1 MKRKLC
7 LALVLLLILA
17 NIVAMTSTVFAE
29 EVATEGETITISYMN
44 TQETTSD
51 TTSLDTTAYSGGKQ
65 TVGKGEKFT
74 LPTTSSSTYTG
85 QDGYQL
91 IWYTENGRTYKAG
104 ETVSFTED
112 TKLFRCVAKECY
124 SLADVNYAMTNEST
138 AAILM
143 ADISANSGISVKS
156 EGQSVLILNGFT
168 ITITKNSNG
177 FMGQQRAGKHVYGE
191 GTINA
196 INPDGKEGNYYF
208 FEDKSHSHNGS
219 ANKTVIGVDV
229 TINAP
234 TMWLGGDGDGAYNN
248 HYPWT
253 RIYGKVNCY
262 GLYNISN
269 LGNRAPMVE
278 VFEGA
283 NVTINGPTLF
293 KDNVWRNNTN
303 YTFNTQAFELRVY
316 GGTFYL
322 PAEAATEAFWTND
335 NIANYVDGT
344 VNYYNYG
351 LTKNTKDVIR
361 IFGGSFVL
369 PDNAVPAI
377 ADYLTNDWL
386 GSIPSGGN
394 GLVTN
399 SNTSTYYVAYMQRP
413 GYKLAFEKYTI
424 AEGAYGKLTVTD
436 YIDGSL
442 SGTYY
447 YQMTTGTIVFTDAYN
462 SSEVTQN
469 TISSLKAYEKL
480 EDGTYVVTNKFE
492 LDFAM
497 GGAVLF
503 KNNITSADNKLQN
516 LEANSTIF
524 QVVVPADCAHNFTG
538 EPLEATCEH
547 GAYADYNCTKCGH
560 NVYFSWGEKLE
571 HNYVLGEQ
579 VQATLT
585 ALGSKEYTCSMCNK
599 SVERVYSLD
608 PTSLEVSVT
617 IRNDDGTFEEITVLA
632 SDIFDF
638 STSGVNGDYIY
649 TLSAIKAFGD
659 YKIRNIYGV
668 TIPQGILYMN
678 ITTQN
683 YEKYNNVEYGVAILT
698 FAEGSTIQV
707 QNIGNLRRVEKIVV
721 EKNVDVTFAP
731 SCSYYSPNNERRD
744 MQIINTID
752 LSAGNHT
759 VTFMSNAFDSRGKI
773 ATLTFG
779 ENATYNFG
787 HRAFNNCAILELNF
801 LPSSE
806 YNFTSTYAFYGND
819 MTELVLPDNF
829 DMTFQNS
836 TFENCPNLSSVTFG
850 TGSTYVLGNYCFL
863 YCPIEKVVLTA
874 GSDYTIGQQAFINE
888 HLTEYDMSAGNMN
901 VTLNASAFTPW
912 LSNKVYCAITAVKF
926 GENSTYSFATNS
938 LNDIYITEIILAPNS
953 TYTFKKNCFSG
964 GDNKKTF
971 TTLDASADNITVV
984 FEGEAFR
991 DHSALTTLL
1000 INGKNSS
1007 YTFNGSSFC
1016 NTKVEEI
1023 VMGANSTYVF
1033 NGQCFNGSTPIAK
1046 IDASADGVNV
1056 TFGNEAFREKTLIST
1071 LLISGKNAT
1080 YTFNNLS
1087 FYKVPFTELVLGEG
1101 STYTFNSGCFNSA
1114 NDIESFDASASN
1126 ITATFGNDIFNG
1138 KSKLEYVNFGENS
1151 TYVFGYRAFYNTNPV
1166 NDVVFYSNSTYSF
1179 GQEVFVNADFNSIK
1193 FEDNVNVTFTGQKAF
1208 QYVTAVSLYLGKNF
1222 EIDNLPFCDM
1232 KYLEKIVIMD
1242 GVHFKDNQAEQWTF
1256 SSSGD
1261 ADFSTPL
1268 VVYNHSYDM
1277 LFAQNMFNNC
1287 DGIVLYTVTDNIG
1300 TRSDVFSN
1308 CGDVKDSSGNL
1319 LYKAWTVYL
1328 GIPHPMVEGLISD
1341 PTCDED
1347 GITGWVCDENYCN
1360 CDFKIIE
1367 TKVVN
1372 KYENKHNITESTEVA
1387 GSTTYEITTA
1397 PAWGHDYGVE
1407 NPVRIDWI
1415 YVDNNYFVNAKNK
1428 HTCTV
1433 CGEDY
1438 LGKDI
1443 ENSALFTAKGV
1454 TLPEDVKDAIAHAIT
1469 VNLSAVEAYNA
1480 FLGAENAIKYGV
1492 VAGIADGTGKP
1503 VTNDGKTTGKAV
1515 SASFENTGF
1524 SILQLKIT
1532 NISNSAQGLYCCAYI
1547 IVDDVVTYLHNGSAS
1562 DTATAVSLDKPN
1574 GIEED
1579 VVENVQVEAV
1589 VETKEVIYA

>member
-44 TQETTSD
+44 DQNTTSD
-51 TTSLDTTAYSGGKQ
+51 TTSLDTGAYSGGKQ
-65 TVGKGEKFT
+65 TVKAGEKFT
-74 LPTTSSSTYTG
+74 LPTTSSHAYAG
-85 QDGYQL
+85 MEGFQL
-91 IWYTENGRTYKAG
+91 VWYTENGRTYKAG

-124 SLADVNYAMTNEST
+124 TIAEVNYAMTNESSS
-138 AAILM
+138 AILM
-143 ADISANSGISVKS
+143 ADIDTNSGVSVWNQ
-156 EGQSVLILNGFT
+156 GQSVLILNGFT
-168 ITITKNSNG
+168 LTITKNSSG
-177 FMGQQRAGKHVYGE
+177 FMGSQRSGKHIYGE

-196 INPDGKEGNYYF
+196 VNPDGKLGEYYF
-208 FEDKSHSHNGS
+208 FQDQSHGYNGS
-219 ANKTVIGVDV
+219 ANRTVIGVDV
-229 TINAP
+229 TLNCP
-234 TMWLGGDGDGAYNN
+234 TMWLGADGDGSCNN

-262 GLYNISN
+262 GLYNINN
-269 LGNRAPMVE
+269 LNNRAPFTE
-278 VFEGA
+278 IYEGA
-283 NVTINGPTLF
+283 NVTINGPTLY
-293 KDNVWRNNTN
+293 KEKTWRANNK
-303 YTFNTQAFELRVY
+303 YTFNSQAFDLVIY

-335 NIANYVDGT
+335 NLEDYVVDGKDY
-344 VNYYNYG
+344 YYNYG
-351 LTKNTKDVIR
+351 LTKNTKDNIK

-377 ADYLTNDWL
+377 SEYLTNDWL
-386 GSIPSGGN
+386 GTIPSGGN
-394 GLVTN
+394 GLYAN
-399 SNTSTYYVAYMQRP
+399 KDTSTYHVAYGIRP
-413 GYKLAFEKYTI
+413 AYKLAFEKYTI

-447 YQMTTGTIVFTDAYN
+447 YQMTQGTIVFTDAYN

-480 EDGTYVVTNKFE
+480 EDDTYVVTDKFE
-492 LDFAM
+492 LDFGM
-497 GGAVLF
+497 GGTVLF

-524 QVVVPADCAHNFTG
+524 QVVVPANCEHNFTG

-547 GAYADYNCTKCGH
+547 GAYADYNCTECGH
-560 NVYFSWGEKLE
+560 NVYFSWGDKLG
-571 HNYVLGEQ
+571 HDYVLGEHT
-579 VQATLT
+579 VATPT
-585 ALGSKEYTCSMCNK
+585 SLGSKSYACANCGDSRTAP
-599 SVERVYSLD
+599 YSLD
-608 PTSLEVSVT
+608 PTSLEIPVI
-617 IRNDDGTFEEITVLA
+617 IRNDDGTFENITVIA

-638 STSGVNGDYIY
+638 STSGSNGDYIY
-649 TLSAIKAFGD
+649 TLSAIKKFGD
-659 YKIRNIYGV
+659 YNIRNIYGI
-668 TIPQGILYMN
+668 TIPQGILYVN
-678 ITTQN
+678 ITTHN
-683 YEKYNNVEYGVAILT
+683 YEKYNNVEYGVAVLT
-698 FAEGSTIQV
+698 IAEGAKVDI

-721 EKNVDVTFAP
+721 EKNTDVVFSS
-731 SCSYYSPNNERRD
+731 SCSYYNPSNERRN
-744 MQIINTID
+744 MQLINTID
-752 LSAGNHT
+752 LSAGNHS
-759 VTFMSNAFDSRGKI
+759 VKFMSYAFDGRSTLTTLKLGENANYDFSGYGCFQYCKITELNLPTSNTYLQFGGMAFRENAFT
-773 ATLTFG
+773 TLTF
-779 ENATYNFG
+779 
-787 HRAFNNCAILELNF
+787 
-801 LPSSE
+801 
-806 YNFTSTYAFYGND
+806 
-819 MTELVLPDNF
+819 PDNLDLSF
-829 DMTFQNS
+829 SDTFY
-836 TFENCPNLSSVTFG
+836 NCKS
-850 TGSTYVLGNYCFL
+850 
-863 YCPIEKVVLTA
+863 LT
-874 GSDYTIGQQAFINE
+874 S
-888 HLTEYDMSAGNMN
+888 
-901 VTLNASAFTPW
+901 
-912 LSNKVYCAITAVKF
+912 VKF
-926 GENSTYSFATNS
+926 GENSTYVIGNNCFRYSPIAKVVF
-938 LNDIYITEIILAPNS
+938 APNS
-953 TYTFKKNCFSG
+953 TYTVGSQAFINSSLTEVDASAGNISLTLNNSAFNCWMDNKLYCTLTSFKFGENSTYVINEGALSDTTITKLVLAPNSSYTFKRYCING
-964 GDNKKTF
+964 GDNKTNF
-971 TTLDASADNITVV
+971 AEIDASADNITVV
-984 FEGEAFR
+984 FEGDAFR
-991 DHSALTTLL
+991 DKAGLTTLK

-1007 YTFNGSSFC
+1007 YTFNGSSFY
-1016 NTKVEEI
+1016 NTKITEVTLGE
-1023 VMGANSTYVF
+1023 GSTYIF
-1033 NGQCFNGSTPIAK
+1033 NDCFNGSTKIEK
-1046 IDASADGVNV
+1046 IDASADNLNV
-1056 TFGNEAFREKTLIST
+1056 TVNNYGFGKASLTT
-1071 LLISGKNAT
+1071 LLINGKNGT
-1080 YTFNNLS
+1080 YTFNNEAFRGS
-1087 FYKVPFTELVLGEG
+1087 SITELVLGEG
-1101 STYTFNSGCFNSA
+1101 STYTFNSGCFSSTN
-1114 NDIESFDASASN
+1114 NLTKFDASASN
-1126 ITATFGNDIFNG
+1126 ITATFGNDVFSG
-1138 KSKLEYVNFGENS
+1138 KSKIEYLNFGENS

-1166 NDVVFYSNSTYSF
+1166 NDIVFYNSSTYTF
-1179 GQEVFVNADFNSIK
+1179 GKEAFANADFNSIK
-1193 FEDNVNVTFTGQKAF
+1193 FEDNVNVTFTGEKAF

-1308 CGDVKDSSGNL
+1308 CGDVKDSNGNL

-1328 GIPHPMVEGLISD
+1328 GIPHPMIEGLISN

-1347 GITGWVCDENYCN
+1347 GITGWVSDENYCN
-1360 CDFKIIE
+1360 CDFKITE
-1367 TKVVN
+1367 TMVVN
-1372 KYENKHNITESTEVA
+1372 KYENVHNINESTTP
-1387 GSTTYEITTA
+1387 SDTTTYTVSIA

-1454 TLPEDVKDAIAHAIT
+1454 TLPEDLKDAIAHAIT
-1469 VNLSAVEAYNA
+1469 VNLSAVETYNA
-1480 FLGAENAIKYGV
+1480 FLGAENTIKYGV

-1515 SASFENTGF
+1515 SAGFENTGF

>member
-1 MKRKLC
+1 MKKKISLI
-7 LALVLLLILA
+7 LVAILLLVNVFALSITA
-17 NIVAMTSTVFAE
+17 FAE
-29 EVATEGETITISYMN
+29 EVSAEDKTITISYMN
-44 TQETTSD
+44 DQNTTSD
-51 TTSLDTTAYSGGKQ
+51 TTSLDTGAYSGGKQ
-65 TVGKGEKFT
+65 TVKAGEKFT
-74 LPTTSSSTYTG
+74 LPTTSSHAYAG
-85 QDGYQL
+85 KEGFQL
-91 IWYTENGRTYKAG
+91 VWYTENGRTYKAG

-112 TKLFRCVAKECY
+112 TKLFRAIAKECY
-124 SLADVNYAMTNEST
+124 TIAEVNYAMTNDSSS
-138 AAILM
+138 AILM
-143 ADISANSGISVKS
+143 ADINATTGVSVWNQ
-156 EGQSVLILNGFT
+156 GQSVLILNGFT
-168 ITITKNSNG
+168 LTITKNSSS
-177 FMGQQRAGKHVYGE
+177 FMGSQRSGKHIYGE

-196 INPDGKEGNYYF
+196 VNPDGKLGEYYF
-208 FEDKSHSHNGS
+208 FQDQSHGYNGS
-219 ANKTVIGVDV
+219 ANRTVIGVDV
-229 TINAP
+229 TLNCP
-234 TMWLGGDGDGAYNN
+234 TMWLGSDGDGSCNN

-253 RIYGKVNCY
+253 RIYGNVNCY
-262 GLYNISN
+262 GLYNVSN
-269 LGNRAPMVE
+269 LNNRAPFTE
-278 VFEGA
+278 IYEGA
-283 NVTINGPTLF
+283 NVTINGPTLY
-293 KDNVWRNNTN
+293 KEKTWRANNKF
-303 YTFNTQAFELRVY
+303 TFNSQAFDLVIY
-316 GGTFYL
+316 GGTFNL

-335 NIANYVDGT
+335 NLEDYVVDGKDY
-344 VNYYNYG
+344 YYNYG
-351 LTKNTKDVIR
+351 LTKNTKDNIK

-369 PDNAVPAI
+369 PENATPAI
-377 ADYLTNDWL
+377 SEYLTNDWL
-386 GSIPSGGN
+386 GTIHSGGD
-394 GLVTN
+394 GLYAN
-399 SNTSTYYVAYMQRP
+399 KNTSTYHVAYGIRP
-413 GYKLAFEKYTI
+413 AYKLAFEKYTI

-436 YIDGSL
+436 YVDGSL

-447 YQMTTGTIVFTDAYN
+447 YQMTQGTIVFTDPYN
-462 SSEVTQN
+462 SSEITQN
-469 TISSLKAYEKL
+469 TITSLKVFEKV
-480 EDGTYVVTNKFE
+480 DDTTYQETTKLK
-492 LDFAM
+492 LDFGM
-497 GGAVLF
+497 GTVMF
-503 KNNITSADNKLQN
+503 SNSITQADMKLQN
-516 LEANSTIF
+516 FEANNSIYQT
-524 QVVVPADCAHNFTG
+524 VVPASCEHNFTG
-538 EPLEATCEH
+538 APVAATCEH
-547 GAYADYNCTKCGH
+547 SAYADYNCTVCKH
-560 NVYFSWGEKLE
+560 NVYFSWGEKLG
-571 HNYVLGEQ
+571 HDYVLGEHT
-579 VQATLT
+579 VATLT
-585 ALGSKEYTCSMCNK
+585 SLGSKSYACANCGDSRTTP
-599 SVERVYSLD
+599 YSLD
-608 PTSLEVSVT
+608 PTSLEIPVI
-617 IRNDDGTFEEITVLA
+617 IRNDDGSFENITVIA

-638 STSGVNGDYIY
+638 STSGSNGDYIY
-649 TLSAIKAFGD
+649 TLSAIKKFGD
-659 YKIRNIYGV
+659 YNIRNIYGI
-668 TIPQGILYMN
+668 TIPQGILYIN
-678 ITTQN
+678 ISAHN
-683 YEKYNNVEYGVAILT
+683 YEKYNNVEYGVAVLT
-698 FAEGSTIQV
+698 IAEGVKVDI

-721 EKNVDVTFAP
+721 EKNTDVVFSS

-752 LSAGNHT
+752 LSAGNHK
-759 VTFMSNAFDSRGKI
+759 VTFMSNAFDGRGKI

-779 ENATYNFG
+779 KNATYNFG
-787 HRAFNNCAILELNF
+787 HRAFNNCAITELEF

-806 YNFTSTYAFYGND
+806 YNFTNTHAFYGND

-829 DMTFQNS
+829 DMTFAAS

-874 GSDYTIGQQAFINE
+874 GSNYTIGQQAFINAS
-888 HLTEYDMSAGNMN
+888 LTEYDMSAGNMN
-901 VTLNASAFTPW
+901 VTLNSSALTPW
-912 LSNKVYCAITAVKF
+912 LSNKLYCTITAVKF

-938 LNDIYITEIILAPNS
+938 LNDICITEITLAPNS

-1033 NGQCFNGSTPIAK
+1033 NGYCFNGSTPIAK

-1056 TFGNEAFREKTLIST
+1056 TFGNEAFREKTSIST

-1101 STYTFNSGCFNSA
+1101 STYTFNNGCFNSA
-1114 NDIESFDASASN
+1114 NDIERFDASASN

-1179 GQEVFVNADFNSIK
+1179 GQEAFANADFNSIK

-1208 QYVTAVSLYLGKNF
+1208 QYVTAVSLYLGNNF

-1242 GVHFKDNQAEQWTF
+1242 GVHFKDDQAEQWTF
-1256 SSSGD
+1256 SG
-1261 ADFSTPL
+1261 AGNANFSTPL
-1268 VVYNHSYDM
+1268 VVYNHSYDI
-1277 LFAQNMFNNC
+1277 LFAQNMFNDC

-1300 TRSDVFSN
+1300 TRGDVFSN
-1308 CGDVKDSSGNL
+1308 CADGSG
-1319 LYKAWTVYL
+1319 YKAWTVYL
-1328 GIPHPMVEGLISD
+1328 GIPHPVVEGHISN
-1341 PTCDED
+1341 PTCTET
-1347 GITGWVCDENYCN
+1347 GITGWVSDKAYCDCG
-1360 CDFKIIE
+1360 FKITE

-1372 KYENKHNITESTEVA
+1372 KYENVHNITEATTPSD
-1387 GSTTYEITTA
+1387 STTYEVAIA

-1407 NPVRIDWI
+1407 SPVRIDWI

-1443 ENSALFTAKGV
+1443 ENSALFTAKGI
-1454 TLPEDVKDAIAHAIT
+1454 TLPEDIKDAIAHAIT
-1469 VNLSAVEAYNA
+1469 VNISAIEAYNA
-1480 FLGAENAIKYGV
+1480 FLGAENTIKYGV
-1492 VAGIADGTGKP
+1492 VAGIADGIGKP
-1503 VTNDGKTTGKAV
+1503 ITSEGNTNGKAV
-1515 SASFENTGF
+1515 SAAFEKTNY

-1532 NISNSAQGLYCCAYI
+1532 NISDSAQGLYCCAYV
-1547 IVDDVVTYLHNGSAS
+1547 IVDDVVTYLHNGAAS
-1562 DTATAVSLDKPN
+1562 DTATAVSLDEPN

>member
-44 TQETTSD
+44 DQNTTSD
-51 TTSLDTTAYSGGKQ
+51 TTSLDTGAYSGGKQ
-65 TVGKGEKFT
+65 TVKAGEKFT
-74 LPTTSSSTYTG
+74 LPTTSSHAYAG
-85 QDGYQL
+85 KEGFQL
-91 IWYTENGRTYKAG
+91 VWYTENGRTYKAG

-112 TKLFRCVAKECY
+112 TKLFRAIAKECY
-124 SLADVNYAMTNEST
+124 TIAEVNYAMTNESSS
-138 AAILM
+138 AILM
-143 ADISANSGISVKS
+143 ADIDTNSGISVWNQ
-156 EGQSVLILNGFT
+156 GQSVLILNGFS
-168 ITITKNSNG
+168 ITITKNSG
-177 FMGQQRAGKHVYGE
+177 SFMGSQRSGKHIYGE

-196 INPDGKEGNYYF
+196 VNPDGKLGEYYF
-208 FEDKSHSHNGS
+208 FQDQSHGYNGS
-219 ANKTVIGVDV
+219 ANRTVIGVDV
-229 TINAP
+229 TINCP
-234 TMWLGGDGDGAYNN
+234 TMWLGSDGDGSCNN

-253 RIYGKVNCY
+253 RVYGTVNCY
-262 GLYNISN
+262 GLYSISN
-269 LGNRAPMVE
+269 LNNRAPFTE
-278 VFEGA
+278 IYEGA
-283 NVTINGPTLF
+283 NVTINGPTLY
-293 KDNVWRNNTN
+293 KEKTWRANNK
-303 YTFNTQAFELRVY
+303 YTFNSQAFDLVIY
-316 GGTFYL
+316 GGTFNL

-335 NIANYVDGT
+335 NLEDYVVDEKDY
-344 VNYYNYG
+344 YYNYG
-351 LTKNTKDVIR
+351 LTKNTKDNIK

-369 PDNAVPAI
+369 PENATPAI
-377 ADYLTNDWL
+377 SEYLTNDWL
-386 GSIPSGGN
+386 GTIPSGGD
-394 GLVTN
+394 GLYAN
-399 SNTSTYYVAYMQRP
+399 KNTSTYHVAYGIRP
-413 GYKLAFEKYTI
+413 AYKLAFEKYTI

-447 YQMTTGTIVFTDAYN
+447 YQMTQGTIVFTDPYN
-462 SSEVTQN
+462 SSEITQN
-469 TISSLKAYEKL
+469 TITSLKVFEKV
-480 EDGTYVVTNKFE
+480 DDTTYQETTKFK
-492 LDFAM
+492 LDFGM
-497 GGAVLF
+497 GTVMF
-503 KNNITSADNKLQN
+503 SNSITQADMKLQN
-516 LEANSTIF
+516 FEANNSIYQT
-524 QVVVPADCAHNFTG
+524 VVPASCEHNFTG
-538 EPLEATCEH
+538 APVAATCEH
-547 GAYADYNCTKCGH
+547 SAYADYNCTVCKH
-560 NVYFSWGEKLE
+560 NVYFSWGDKLG
-571 HNYVLGEQ
+571 HDYVLGEHT
-579 VQATLT
+579 VATPT
-585 ALGSKEYTCSMCNK
+585 SLGSKSYACANCGDSRTIP
-599 SVERVYSLD
+599 YSLD
-608 PTSLEVSVT
+608 PTSLEIPVI
-617 IRNDDGTFEEITVLA
+617 IRNDDGTFENITVIA

-638 STSGVNGDYIY
+638 STAGSNGDYIY
-649 TLSAIKAFGD
+649 TLSAIKKFGD
-659 YKIRNIYGV
+659 YNIRNIYGI
-668 TIPQGILYMN
+668 TIPQGILYVN
-678 ITTQN
+678 ITTHN
-683 YEKYNNVEYGVAILT
+683 YEKYNNVEYGVAVLT
-698 FAEGSTIQV
+698 IAEGAKVDI

-721 EKNVDVTFAP
+721 EKNTDVVFSS
-731 SCSYYSPNNERRD
+731 SCSYYNPSNERRN
-744 MQIINTID
+744 MQLINTID
-752 LSAGNHT
+752 LSAGNHS
-759 VTFMSNAFDSRGKI
+759 VKFMSYAFDGRSTLTTLKLGENANYDFSGYGCFQYCKITELNLPTSNTYLQFGGMAFRENAFT
-773 ATLTFG
+773 TLTF
-779 ENATYNFG
+779 
-787 HRAFNNCAILELNF
+787 
-801 LPSSE
+801 
-806 YNFTSTYAFYGND
+806 
-819 MTELVLPDNF
+819 PDNLDLSF
-829 DMTFQNS
+829 SDTFY
-836 TFENCPNLSSVTFG
+836 NCKS
-850 TGSTYVLGNYCFL
+850 
-863 YCPIEKVVLTA
+863 LT
-874 GSDYTIGQQAFINE
+874 S
-888 HLTEYDMSAGNMN
+888 
-901 VTLNASAFTPW
+901 
-912 LSNKVYCAITAVKF
+912 VKF
-926 GENSTYSFATNS
+926 GENSTYVIGNNCFRYSPIEKVVF
-938 LNDIYITEIILAPNS
+938 APNS
-953 TYTFKKNCFSG
+953 TYTVGSQAFINSTLTEVDASAGNISLTLNNSAFNCWMDNKLYCTLTSFKFGENSTYVINEGALSDTTITKLVLAPNSSYTFKRYCING
-964 GDNKKTF
+964 GDNKTNF
-971 TTLDASADNITVV
+971 AEIDASADNITVV

-991 DHSALTTLL
+991 DKAGLTTLK

-1007 YTFNGSSFC
+1007 YTFNGSSFY
-1016 NTKVEEI
+1016 NTKITEVTLGE
-1023 VMGANSTYVF
+1023 GSTYIF
-1033 NGQCFNGSTPIAK
+1033 NDCFNGSTKIEK
-1046 IDASADGVNV
+1046 IDASADNLNV
-1056 TFGNEAFREKTLIST
+1056 TVNNYGFGKASLTT
-1071 LLISGKNAT
+1071 LLINGKNGT
-1080 YTFNNLS
+1080 YTFNNEAFRGS
-1087 FYKVPFTELVLGEG
+1087 SITELVLGEG
-1101 STYTFNSGCFNSA
+1101 STYTFNSGCFSSTN
-1114 NDIESFDASASN
+1114 NLTKFDASASN

-1166 NDVVFYSNSTYSF
+1166 NDVVFYSNSTYTF
-1179 GQEVFVNADFNSIK
+1179 GKEAFANADFNSIK
-1193 FEDNVNVTFTGQKAF
+1193 FEDNVNVTFTGEKAF
-1208 QYVTAVSLYLGKNF
+1208 QYVTAVSLYLGNNF

-1300 TRSDVFSN
+1300 TRTDVFSN
-1308 CGDVKDSSGNL
+1308 CSDGSG
-1319 LYKAWTVYL
+1319 YKAWTVYL
-1328 GIPHPMVEGLISD
+1328 GIPHPMVEGLISN

-1407 NPVRIDWI
+1407 SPVRIDWI
-1415 YVDNNYFVNAKNK
+1415 YVDNNYFANAKNK

-1454 TLPEDVKDAIAHAIT
+1454 TLPEDIKDAIAHAIT

-1480 FLGAENAIKYGV
+1480 FLGAENTIKYGV